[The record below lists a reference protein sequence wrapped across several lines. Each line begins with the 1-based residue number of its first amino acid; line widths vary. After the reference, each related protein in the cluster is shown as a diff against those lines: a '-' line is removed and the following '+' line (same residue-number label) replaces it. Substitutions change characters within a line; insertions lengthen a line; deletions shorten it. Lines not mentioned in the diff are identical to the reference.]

1 MCLHEII
8 HPYGTEKKG
17 ILKEQ
22 IIPPSPQKNDNG
34 FYGL

>member
-1 MCLHEII
+1 MKLFTHIV
-8 HPYGTEKKG
+8 PKKKG